1 MRRFVVIFLWG
12 VLFSLSLLAQP
23 SANPEVKYSAKFLKY
38 IRQIEQWKNSTPEE
52 AGVSQQKY
60 DVLLG
65 KLHQCAANELM
76 LMKDLNNALMMY
88 NESVTYY
95 EKAMD
100 KYHVADVLMQ
110 TALLNYYL
118 DNVKQSF
125 DDSEKVL
132 KIAAELKDI
141 SMLVDAV
148 LSYCKRLEEQNIHSR
163 ALELSDV
170 IASVEKDS
178 LSSGARMSLLRYQ
191 IETACKKTD
200 FEMADL
206 YLDEYSAIV
215 GSVQDDAFNSIKCLY
230 LLTKQGR
237 LNAEG
242 LNDEAAACA
251 IEQAKYSVTDA
262 DKLQAYGYAMRYF
275 ALAGDKE
282 NFIHY
287 VDAVSAMMSYL
298 SISRTDSGM
307 LHNMKA
313 MSYRNFG
320 MYEEA
325 LREYEKMALIGYN
338 DIYVDAL
345 KGEVLHAMGRNDE
358 ARLCYESYAE
368 RCLNQYGV
376 QSLQYADALR
386 YLANIAGFCG
396 DLEAG
401 FGYYDNYLGLVR
413 QLIKSELPYL
423 KPADKDKFWFQM
435 AEGVMHMASY
445 SLKAGYDQSSFT
457 RMSYDGLLFAKGLLL
472 SSDRSVA
479 DYIRLNADDRVR
491 DVYYETLNLKGK
503 LEKLK
508 NDYVTNKDSILFF
521 SSQLNRLETLL
532 ATECSVYGD
541 QTAFMDVGYDYIRR
555 GMNKKS
561 VVVDFV
567 DYESDE
573 VGRRYIAYVYRKD
586 WIAPKLIQVF
596 TQDDLDALG
605 ISEAHP
611 EQLYS
616 RKYSSKIL
624 HLIWDPI
631 SKYVDEGDKVFFVPS
646 GNMHMIALESLPLD
660 NEYHLGDRYN
670 IVRLSSAREIVSGRL
685 KKMKPKTAS
694 LFGGLRFDAGS
705 VGSTRSAFAD
715 LPMSGEEVDAV
726 AELLRDARVQPD
738 LYKGL
743 DGTVEAFAGQTDPSP
758 DILHFAT
765 HGFYY
770 EPGQKAG
777 LTALAGYKNAMMR
790 SGLAMSGGLM
800 TAEEISRMDFSDTDL
815 VVLTACD
822 TGKGKITPE
831 GVYGL
836 QRAFKK
842 AGAQTIIMSLW
853 KTDDTAA
860 KDFILSFY
868 KEMKSGGWDKHKA
881 FEAARAEMRAKYR
894 SPYYWGGF
902 IMLD

>member
-1 MRRFVVIFLWG
+1 MRRFVLGV
-12 VLFSLSLLAQP
+12 VLFFFAFIALLAQGD
-23 SANPEVKYSAKFLKY
+23 KYSADYLKY
-38 IRQIEQWKNSTPEE
+38 VRLINQWSNATPES
-52 AGVSQQKY
+52 AGISQQEY
-60 DVLLG
+60 DRLLA
-65 KLHQCAANELM
+65 KLHLVAADKLYLMTELEEALQMYQTAIEYCEKSECRETLLMALDMAAN
-76 LMKDLNNALMMY
+76 
-88 NESVTYY
+88 
-95 EKAMD
+95 
-100 KYHVADVLMQ
+100 
-110 TALLNYYL
+110 LNYYL

-125 DDSEKVL
+125 DDSEKAL
-132 KIAAELKDI
+132 KIAMEINDT
-141 SMLVDAV
+141 STFVDV
-148 LSYCKRLEEQNIHSR
+148 SLSYCKRLEEQNVRSR
-163 ALELSDV
+163 ALELSEV
-170 IASVEKDS
+170 IASIDKES
-178 LSSGARMSLLRYQ
+178 LSNTSRVSVLRCL
-191 IETACKKTD
+191 IESACKKGD
-200 FEMADL
+200 FDMADL
-206 YLDEYSAIV
+206 YLEEYADFIAPIK
-215 GSVQDDAFNSIKCLY
+215 DDAYNSVKCIY
-230 LLTKQGR
+230 LSTRQGR

-242 LNDEAAACA
+242 LNEEAAACA
-251 IEQAKYSVTDA
+251 IEQAECSVTDE
-262 DKLQAYGYAMRYF
+262 DKLMAYGNAMHYF

-287 VDAVSAMMSYL
+287 VDTVSTMMS
-298 SISRTDSGM
+298 SIPVSMTEIGM

-313 MSYRNFG
+313 MSYRNLG

-325 LREYEKMALIGYN
+325 LQEYEKLASIGY
-338 DIYVDAL
+338 DDTYVDVL
-345 KGEVLHAMGRNDE
+345 KGNVLHAMGRNDE

-401 FGYYDNYLGLVR
+401 FGYYENYLGLAR

-491 DVYYETLNLKGK
+491 DIYYETLNLKGK

-541 QTAFMDVGYDYIRR
+541 QTTFMDVGYDDIRR

-586 WIAPKLIQVF
+586 WSAPKLIQVF

-726 AELLRDARVQPD
+726 AELLRDARVQSD